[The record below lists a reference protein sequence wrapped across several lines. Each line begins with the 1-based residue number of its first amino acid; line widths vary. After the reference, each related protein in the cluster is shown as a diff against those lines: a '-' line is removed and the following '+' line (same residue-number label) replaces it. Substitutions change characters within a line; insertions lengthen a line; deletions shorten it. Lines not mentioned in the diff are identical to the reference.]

1 MQRTFQE
8 EIFKTKIA
16 VSIILIA
23 ICFFAVLILLTSF
36 SLKAKSFV
44 AESISEETPEKIVAL
59 DDESNEEKDTKTEK
73 IINKDAF
80 SEINL
85 KASSAIVW
93 DINKKKVIFEKNSNE
108 SIPLASIT
116 KLMTALVA
124 LEKVYPSFAISID
137 PEFLKQYGNSGL
149 YINEK
154 WSLDSLIEMSLIT
167 SANDASFAIASVV
180 GAQITGKSYQE
191 GESFFISE
199 MNRMAD
205 KMNLSK
211 TFFYNSTGLDVNSE
225 ISGAYSSAQDVVNLT
240 LYLLQ
245 NHPGV
250 LFSTR
255 YTSKEGISLSNLKH
269 TLVNTNPTV
278 YNTEGLLASKTG
290 YTDLAGGNLMVVV
303 NIDFN
308 YPVIIVVMD
317 STFDGRYEDVK
328 LLIET
333 TKNYLQS

>member
-1 MQRTFQE
+1 MQRNFQE
-8 EIFKTKIA
+8 EIFRTKLA

-23 ICFFAVLILLTSF
+23 VCVFVLLILLTSF
-36 SLKAKSFV
+36 SLKTKSIAIKNSLAEVQEEV
-44 AESISEETPEKIVAL
+44 ASLEDEANEK
-59 DDESNEEKDTKTEK
+59 KDTRSKK
-73 IINKDAF
+73 IINKDVF
-80 SEINL
+80 SKINL
-85 KASSAIVW
+85 EATSAMVW
-93 DINKKKVIFEKNSNE
+93 DINKKEVIFEKNSNQ
-108 SIPLASIT
+108 SMPLASIT

-137 PEFLKQYGNSGL
+137 PEFLNQYGNSGL

-154 WSLDSLIEMSLIT
+154 WSLDKLIEMSLIT

-180 GAQITGKSYQE
+180 GSQITGKSYQE

-199 MNRMAD
+199 MNRKAE

-211 TFFYNSTGLDVNSE
+211 TFFYNATGLDINNE
-225 ISGAYSSAQDVVNLT
+225 ISGAYSSAKDVVNLT
-240 LYLLQ
+240 LHLIQ

-250 LFSTR
+250 LLSTR
-255 YTSKEGISLSNLKH
+255 YTTKKSLSLSNLQH

-278 YNTEGLLASKTG
+278 FNTEGLLASKTG

-303 NIDFN
+303 NVDFN